1 MAACFTLT
9 AGVKFIDTYGATQTV
24 SREIFEGKPT
34 FGMTEMRTDGTLF
47 GVIYRHV
54 EGNTVYFLGMVDYTD
69 RGVYNF
75 KRVNSAEA
83 KLNLDLV
90 PGQTVV
96 NHFTYTETRAPE
108 NTTTISSETE
118 QFTFVGFETVTAA
131 GRTFKDACKL
141 TSPTGKN
148 GETDVT
154 WLANGFG
161 NVRSHTLNAQG
172 AIIPGTTYEVVKIL
186 SAP

>member
-1 MAACFTLT
+1 MASCFTLT

-24 SREIFEGKPT
+24 SREVFEAKPT
-34 FGMTEMRTDGTLF
+34 FGITEMRTDGTLF
-47 GVIYRHV
+47 GVTYRHV
-54 EGNTVYFLGMVDYTD
+54 EGNTAYFPGMVDYTD

-75 KRVNSAEA
+75 KRVNSADA

-96 NHFTYTETRAPE
+96 NHFTATETRAPN
-108 NTTTISSETE
+108 NTTTISSETD
-118 QFTFVGFETVTAA
+118 QFTFVGFETVTVA
-131 GRTFKDACKL
+131 GHTFKNACKL
-141 TSPTGKN
+141 TFATEKN

-154 WLANGFG
+154 WLAYGFG

-172 AIIPGTTYEVVKIL
+172 AIIPGTTYEIVKIL